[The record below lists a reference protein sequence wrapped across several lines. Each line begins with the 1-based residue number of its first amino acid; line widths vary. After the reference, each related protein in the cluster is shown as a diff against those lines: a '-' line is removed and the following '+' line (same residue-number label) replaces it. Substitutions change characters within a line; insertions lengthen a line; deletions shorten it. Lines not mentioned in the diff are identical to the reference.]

1 MEAMTAILSAKAE
14 GTDRQ
19 PRNPRKSRRRWR
31 KLALATLLTVCLAA
45 FAVVA
50 GLYWSDWVL
59 TTEDP
64 PVVADTMVV
73 LGGEW
78 VYRPKH
84 TLELY
89 EQQLAPG
96 IIVSGQGDASAI
108 KRWLTARGVP
118 GSAIKVEGK
127 SLNTMQNA
135 EFTVP
140 LLRERNARR
149 VILVTSWFHSRRAV
163 ACFEKVAPE
172 IEFISLPTVADRP
185 KPHWPNRYERKM
197 VLREYLK
204 LAGYL
209 VRYGV
214 WPW

>member
-1 MEAMTAILSAKAE
+1 M
-14 GTDRQ
+14 
-19 PRNPRKSRRRWR
+19 
-31 KLALATLLTVCLAA
+31 V
-45 FAVVA
+45 
-50 GLYWSDWVL
+50 GLGVDHGG
-59 TTEDP
+59 P
-64 PVVADTMVV
+64 PVKADTIVL

-89 EQQLAPG
+89 EQQLAPD
-96 IIVSGQGDASAI
+96 IIVSGQGDANAI
-108 KRWLTARGVP
+108 KRWLTAQGVP

-163 ACFEKVAPE
+163 ACFEKVARRSNSFPCRRW
-172 IEFISLPTVADRP
+172 PTGQSRTGRIVTSAR
-185 KPHWPNRYERKM
+185 WSCANI
-197 VLREYLK
+197 
-204 LAGYL
+204 
-209 VRYGV
+209 
-214 WPW
+214 